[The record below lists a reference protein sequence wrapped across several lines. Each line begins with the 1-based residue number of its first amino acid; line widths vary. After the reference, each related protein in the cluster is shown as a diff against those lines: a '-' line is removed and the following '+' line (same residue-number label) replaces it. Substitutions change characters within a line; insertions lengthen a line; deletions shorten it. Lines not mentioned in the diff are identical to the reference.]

1 MLTEKC
7 RNQEAMIAEF
17 ELREDG
23 YQEMEAEND
32 LLQQQVEGTR

>member
-17 ELREDG
+17 EMREAE
-23 YQEMEAEND
+23 YQEMVAESE
-32 LLQQQVEGTR
+32 LLQQQVDSQR